1 MILCLFVFYICTIQL
16 FFEGLPIL
24 QMKTAVSGND
34 DVITTRHAF
43 FPLLAVIKGE
53 RQEAT
58 VSAMID

>member
-34 DVITTRHAF
+34 EVIITQRAF
-43 FPLLAVIKGE
+43 FSIAGSY
-53 RQEAT
+53 QG
-58 VSAMID
+58 